1 MTKLEGLYSLLDR
14 TFPNKVAYRA
24 FPENEAPEM
33 PYVIINE
40 QRTDNFAADN
50 QVYNKRIV
58 VDLELYT
65 KTKSPGTEQTLEDA
79 LDLANI
85 FYNASDLYLDDER
98 CFERIYEIE
107 V

>member
-1 MTKLEGLYSLLDR
+1 MTLAQLYDVLSAA
-14 TFPNKVAYRA
+14 FPNKVAYRA
-24 FPENEAPEM
+24 FPEGEVPEM
-33 PYVIINE
+33 PYLIINE

-50 QVYNKRIV
+50 KVYHKRIV
-58 VDLELYT
+58 ADVELYT
-65 KTKSPGTEQTLEDA
+65 QLKSPATEQTLENA
-79 LDLANI
+79 LDQAQI

>member
-1 MTKLEGLYSLLDR
+1 MTLEQLYNVLDAA
-14 TFPNKVAYRA
+14 FPDKVAYRA
-24 FPENEAPEM
+24 FPEGEAPEM
-33 PYVIINE
+33 PYLIINE

-50 QVYNKRIV
+50 KVYHKRRV
-58 VDLELYT
+58 VDIEVYT
-65 KTKSPGTEQTLEDA
+65 KLKSPETEQTLENA
-79 LDLANI
+79 LDQAQI

>member
-1 MTKLEGLYSLLDR
+1 MTLDELYNALDAA
-14 TFPNKVAYRA
+14 FPGKVAYRA
-24 FPENEAPEM
+24 FPKDDVPEM

-50 QVYNKRIV
+50 GVYHKIKV
-58 VDLELYT
+58 VDVELYT
-65 KTKSPGTEQTLEDA
+65 KTKSPATEQTLEDA
-79 LDLANI
+79 LDQAQI
-85 FYNASDLYLDDER
+85 FYNATDLYLDDER